1 MSKLRSAV
9 EALQAEDVGVVSDGQ
24 LEADFTELERAART
38 LEAERLRRLSE
49 IHRRQSHRREGYLST
64 ASWLV
69 DRHRLGW
76 TAASR
81 EIRTA
86 RSLER
91 MPHTKQALATGEL
104 TTSAVQMLVTARQAH
119 PAQFHQSEKVLVRR
133 RDGSQPGSSSTRSR
147 TGGTSSTGNRA

>member
-1 MSKLRSAV
+1 MSELRSAI
-9 EALQAEDVGVVSDGQ
+9 EALQAEDVGGVSDER
-24 LEADFTELERAART
+24 LEADFAELERAART

-76 TAASR
+76 TEASQ

-86 RSLER
+86 PSLER
-91 MPHTKQALATGEL
+91 VPHTREALATRGL
-104 TTSAVQMLVTARQAH
+104 TSSAVPMLLWGRPAH
-119 PAQFHQSEKVLVRR
+119 PPQVH
-133 RDGSQPGSSSTRSR
+133 P
-147 TGGTSSTGNRA
+147 